1 MLYCNTKDFFLLSLA
16 LIILY
21 HINFSVS
28 IDFSHEFKCDS
39 LYYLHIIFSVKGCL
53 SMIRYKIDVMKALKE
68 KGFTS
73 TRMRISKI
81 LSESTMSKLRSKDTS
96 ITMKNLDVI
105 CKLLNCQP
113 NDIIEYIPD
122 EQTNH

>member
-1 MLYCNTKDFFLLSLA
+1 MSLA

-28 IDFSHEFKCDS
+28 IDVSHEFKCDL
-39 LYYLHIIFSVKGCL
+39 LYYLHIIFRVKEYL
-53 SMIRYKIDVMKALKE
+53 LMIQYKIDVMKALKE

-73 TRMRISKI
+73 TQMRTNKI
-81 LSESTMSKLRSKDTS
+81 LSESTMSKLRNKDTS

-113 NDIIEYIPD
+113 NDIIEYVPD
-122 EQTNH
+122 NEIGNQN